1 MESKNKTFFIIVIC
15 TIFLT
20 GILGLLSFLLLYLFS
35 ELNLGK
41 DSINKHGISPGTSRL
56 GGLVI
61 IISSIIGFFLKTNL
75 DNSSLSNNISGNYLI
90 VIFSVLI
97 GSIGLAED
105 LSQKIS
111 FTVRLFSILSL
122 VVISLLVLPM
132 LVPIKLPI
140 IQIFS
145 LQESYVIV
153 FCFTAFMILGF
164 INAGNIADGANGLL
178 SLIALLFFVVVY
190 SLNHDLMYLS
200 LIISL
205 LSFSLYNI
213 FTGKIFLGDFGAYA
227 LSAFIAFSSLYLY
240 AMDQLGVFFIAS
252 ILVYPCYEISR
263 SVIFRILNKTSI
275 FHPDNEHLHNYI
287 NTYIL
292 SFGIDRH
299 TSNSFTGVAIALF
312 TSGIPL
318 IIFFSGVSPKSS
330 IWLIIFSIQIIILVF
345 LFLFFANRKYPKK
358 L

>member
-1 MESKNKTFFIIVIC
+1 MEPKNKTFFIIVIC

-20 GILGLLSFLLLYLFS
+20 GILGLLSFSLLYLFS

-75 DNSSLSNNISGNYLI
+75 DNSPLSNNISWNNLI
-90 VIFSVLI
+90 VIFSILI

-111 FTVRLFSILSL
+111 FSVRLFSILSL

-132 LVPIKLPI
+132 LVPTKLPV

-145 LQESYVIV
+145 LQESYIIV

-178 SLIALLFFVVVY
+178 SIISLLFFVVVY

-227 LSAFIAFSSLYLY
+227 LSAFIAYSSLYLY

-299 TSNSFTGVAIALF
+299 TSNSLTGVAIALF

-345 LFLFFANRKYPKK
+345 LFLFFASQKYPKK